1 MKDLLTKEL
10 HGLSIIKINEK
21 EDRFNSSDSFF
32 SKSEDDNNIFTKDI
46 MLTEISPSKHIK
58 HKCTNVNP
66 KYNTTHK
73 KTLSSRL
80 TSNHFAFKLNF
91 NNATCNKN
99 NNNINKLLTNESDG
113 LIRKLQRKYN
123 DKLQKVQESFVIELD
138 KLYKDNFDK
147 IEEINN
153 KYNIDYYK
161 QNNIEDDK
169 NKSRQILNDKE
180 NELNEVENEFIIKKN
195 CSLMNYNEQIN
206 TFQINIDKYNFK
218 FYDIQKKVFTINKIH
233 IRTNQVGNNYRE
245 NCGDALVDSNNHLKQ
260 NYFVS
265 LAVVKRTKK

>member
-1 MKDLLTKEL
+1 
-10 HGLSIIKINEK
+10 
-21 EDRFNSSDSFF
+21 
-32 SKSEDDNNIFTKDI
+32 

-91 NNATCNKN
+91 NNATCNKNNN

-206 TFQINIDKYNFK
+206 TLREEILKEINHEAQLLQNEIKL
-218 FYDIQKKVFTINKIH
+218 IT
-233 IRTNQVGNNYRE
+233 NNY
-245 NCGDALVDSNNHLKQ
+245 NIHTSNNTNNNIGRFSH
-260 NYFVS
+260 NPSNVRY
-265 LAVVKRTKK
+265 KKPIKKYGK

>member
-46 MLTEISPSKHIK
+46 MLTEISSSKHIK

-99 NNNINKLLTNESDG
+99 NNNININKLLTNESDG

-206 TFQINIDKYNFK
+206 ILREEILKEINHEAQLLQNEIKL
-218 FYDIQKKVFTINKIH
+218 VT
-233 IRTNQVGNNYRE
+233 NNY
-245 NCGDALVDSNNHLKQ
+245 NIHTSNNTNH
-260 NYFVS
+260 NNNNIGRFSHNPNNVRY
-265 LAVVKRTKK
+265 KKPIKKYGK

>member
-10 HGLSIIKINEK
+10 QGLSIIKINEK

-32 SKSEDDNNIFTKDI
+32 SDDNNIFSKDI
-46 MLTEISPSKHIK
+46 MITEISPVKHIK

-80 TSNHFAFKLNF
+80 TTNNFAFKLNF
-91 NNATCNKN
+91 NNAAYHNNKN
-99 NNNINKLLTNESDG
+99 NNNNNNTNTNINKLLTNESDF

-123 DKLQKVQESFVIELD
+123 EKLQKVQESFVVELD

-169 NKSRQILNDKE
+169 NKSRQIITDKE

-195 CSLMNYNEQIN
+195 SSLMTYNEQIN
-206 TFQINIDKYNFK
+206 VLREEILKEIN
-218 FYDIQKKVFTINKIH
+218 H
-233 IRTNQVGNNYRE
+233 
-245 NCGDALVDSNNHLKQ
+245 
-260 NYFVS
+260 
-265 LAVVKRTKK
+265 